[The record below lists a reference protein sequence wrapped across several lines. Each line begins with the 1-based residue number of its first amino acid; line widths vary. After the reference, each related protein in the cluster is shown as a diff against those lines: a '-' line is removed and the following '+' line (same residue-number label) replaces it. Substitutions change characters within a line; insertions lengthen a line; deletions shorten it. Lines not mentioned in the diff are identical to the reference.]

1 MDSVSFIG
9 NGIFCLWMCT
19 DVLVCAHVESRH
31 QARGRFLG
39 LFYLVFLRKVM
50 SVAQRSL
57 SKLGRLSSEPLDLPA
72 SASPA
77 IAV

>member
-1 MDSVSFIG
+1 MDVF
-9 NGIFCLWMCT
+9 
-19 DVLVCAHVESRH
+19 VCAHVESRH

-39 LFYLVFLRKVM
+39 LFYLVFLRKVV

-57 SKLGRLSSEPLDLPA
+57 SKLSQLSSEPLDLPA